1 VDDRLTKILE
11 EQQKLIADLAQHTNS
26 TPPSQANVNQVGQQL
41 PISDLHWN
49 SNELPNPVLPR
60 FNVRKTYLSHKQM
73 EPFAIENKD
82 ANGIVIGT
90 VDMNHYLH
98 TKHGTNLQKLITRSG
113 DCFDLSPL
121 DDNKKVF
128 EKQFLS
134 GFPKLD
140 GEEAAEVRKWYR
152 AIVGRAKQY
161 HMYIHPYYN
170 FRRDVN
176 HYRGFTLGDNFP
188 DDVPQRYNT
197 AIDNW
202 GTLLHKALCQDKVIP
217 DSCATM
223 KATVQNFE
231 DGNGYEALWGVIKS
245 THPHHLRSYE
255 TNELVRSYPQQQ
267 EGERIEHYYFRFN
280 DHLQLKS
287 YLRHPCSLDDPQEI
301 SALIGGCI
309 NCIELRHRSKYEREN
324 PHQLHKY
331 TSGNIL
337 GTLQTF
343 ETEIEF
349 EKKQKRAERP
359 RRSIP
364 PTIPRR
370 TTTSRFSK
378 PSRYSSDRT
387 ASTATSSITTQ
398 SVNLIDFVGL
408 PEEDTTVLPDIWD
421 AYIGAIKTLERNP
434 REFDISRK
442 CLICGETGH
451 AFATCPILNNVPSL
465 KDHRIALGQFLN
477 KVRFLEQKDQQK
489 DIEARQKR
497 ISQLMATA
505 VDEDEDYEKI
515 EEDDTDFQL
524 GRE

>member
-1 VDDRLTKILE
+1 M
-11 EQQKLIADLAQHTNS
+11 Q
-26 TPPSQANVNQVGQQL
+26 
-41 PISDLHWN
+41 
-49 SNELPNPVLPR
+49 
-60 FNVRKTYLSHKQM
+60 
-73 EPFAIENKD
+73 PFFVVENKD
-82 ANGIVIGT
+82 NAGNVISTVNANY
-90 VDMNHYLH
+90 YLH
-98 TKHGTNLQKLITRSG
+98 FKDGLQKLITRSG
-113 DCFDLSPL
+113 QCVDFSPIV
-121 DDNKKVF
+121 DKKAM
-128 EKQFLS
+128 EKLFMAD
-134 GFPKLD
+134 FPSLQSD
-140 GEEAAEVRKWYR
+140 MAAHIRKWYR
-152 AIVGRAKQY
+152 EITTHAHQHHV
-161 HMYIHPYYN
+161 YIHPYFN
-170 FRRDVN
+170 FRRNAN
-176 HYRGFTLGDNFP
+176 HNRGFTIGDDFP
-188 DDVPQRYNT
+188 NDLPKRY
-197 AIDNW
+197 AEIIREW
-202 GTLLHKALCQDKVIP
+202 GSLIYKSLSKDKVIP
-217 DSCATM
+217 ASCATI
-223 KATVQNFE
+223 KATIQNYE
-231 DGNGYEALWGVIKS
+231 SGQGYEALWGAIKS
-245 THPHHLRSYE
+245 THPNHLRPYE
-255 TNELVRSYPQQQ
+255 TDELVREPPKQKVD
-267 EGERIEHYYFRFN
+267 EGFEHYFFRFG
-280 DHLQLKS
+280 DHLRLKS
-287 YLRHPCSLDDPQEI
+287 YLGSTSRSLDNPQEI
-301 SALIGGCI
+301 SSLIGGCI
-309 NCIELRHRSKYEREN
+309 NHAELKHRTNPERSSN
-324 PHQLHKY
+324 DVNLQLKY

-337 GTLQTF
+337 GTLQVF
-343 ETEIEF
+343 EQEIAL
-349 EKKQKRAERP
+349 EKQQRGERP

-364 PTIPRR
+364 PTIKRM
-370 TTTSRFSK
+370 TSRFSK